1 MNLVHM
7 NGFVLF
13 ALMMLVSPLNVMA
26 AMGSK
31 NASVTEDERQQYI
44 VPGFV
49 RESQNAYSNYVP
61 DGVVRT
67 IDKFYVD
74 KIRESTS
81 EIIDNF
87 AKRFSAILKQFDE
100 IQNVLDSP
108 GSSHTSMSRFIPQ
121 IFQQLM
127 QNIPFANPVGE
138 SAAERLKWVKEV
150 YKEMPEV
157 IGDEGKFNTLLK
169 VLLKMKYQAIGEEF
183 SIRISKNSPNDLN
196 AARDLANECTKAVE
210 KLLGEQIRSLP
221 ESWRSSI
228 LATFP
233 PSNAND
239 ESKTNDESDD
249 IVAPYGRGKNHKN
262 DTGKTVKLKKSN
274 NKRKKKDT
282 TYSGFKRGFLNGSSK
297 KKKKTKNHYV
307 KSTEKNESADYSAE
321 AKHDNESAY
330 GCKKEK
336 KVKKTKKKANEHA

>member
-1 MNLVHM
+1 
-7 NGFVLF
+7 
-13 ALMMLVSPLNVMA
+13 MA

-121 IFQQLM
+121 ILQQLM
-127 QNIPFANPVGE
+127 QNIPFANP
-138 SAAERLKWVKEV
+138 
-150 YKEMPEV
+150 
-157 IGDEGKFNTLLK
+157 
-169 VLLKMKYQAIGEEF
+169 
-183 SIRISKNSPNDLN
+183 
-196 AARDLANECTKAVE
+196 
-210 KLLGEQIRSLP
+210 
-221 ESWRSSI
+221 
-228 LATFP
+228 
-233 PSNAND
+233 
-239 ESKTNDESDD
+239 
-249 IVAPYGRGKNHKN
+249 

-282 TYSGFKRGFLNGSSK
+282 TYSGFKRGFLNAGSK
-297 KKKKTKNHYV
+297 KKKKTKTNYV
-307 KSTEKNESADYSAE
+307 KSTEKNESVDYSAE

-330 GCKKEK
+330 GGKKEK